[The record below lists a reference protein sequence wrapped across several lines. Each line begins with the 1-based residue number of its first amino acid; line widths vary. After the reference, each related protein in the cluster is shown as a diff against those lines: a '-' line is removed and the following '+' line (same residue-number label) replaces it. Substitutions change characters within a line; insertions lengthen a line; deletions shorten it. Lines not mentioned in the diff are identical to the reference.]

1 MRNPDGSWDGAAA
14 MAELAKIDPAEI
26 RWTHQ
31 RLKEIKR
38 LRIPDQEAVRIVKNE
53 SRYQPWKRS

>member
-1 MRNPDGSWDGAAA
+1 MRNPEAA
-14 MAELAKIDPAEI
+14 MAELAKLDPAEV

-38 LRIPDQEAVRIVKNE
+38 LRIPDAEAIRIVKNE
-53 SRYQPWKRS
+53 SRYQPWKKS